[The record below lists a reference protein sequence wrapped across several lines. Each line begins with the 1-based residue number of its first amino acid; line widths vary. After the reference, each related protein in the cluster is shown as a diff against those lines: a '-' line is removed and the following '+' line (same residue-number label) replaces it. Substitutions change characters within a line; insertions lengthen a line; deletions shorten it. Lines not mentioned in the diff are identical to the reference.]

1 MPKLPRVTGKIFA
14 SNAAEG
20 DIGQY
25 GSALTGNKVPTSDI
39 AEIQALPAYEE
50 GWRGA
55 VISDRNY
62 PTLQEMNGLQKTF
75 SQQIAYLLES
85 GIPEWDANTT
95 YYRNTSFC
103 QINGVL
109 YQSQSDNNIG
119 NNPETDTVNWQKLDF
134 GGAGNNNANQDL
146 SNLTP
151 TGEKHFLNKTYVTNC
166 LLGTEDVNFTKQD
179 YEMQS
184 YVNLGCT
191 VSETNVVSGF
201 SQDNYI
207 LLNKL
212 APNDAE
218 FTFSIPFELSAL
230 TGIQTLIAIN
240 NYDNCICLNN
250 GVLALRYNGNQLN
263 ATGTLLINTA
273 YTLNLV
279 KTSSDYTVQIKS
291 EDDEEFATVITLPS
305 DIDFFGGK
313 SITLGSDKT
322 HYLNGTIDLA
332 NLTITSGSAAYW
344 DITTL
349 SNFQTVTLTGN
360 LDCLMSNGR
369 NSDMTLNNKNPILDV
384 NTTFLLNNSTGDNKT
399 VLIKDNGEL
408 MIRDSYVEK
417 ATTPDDI
424 DSSGVW
430 FDTANNYMKEQQLQL
445 PNIINSGCLFVNGVA
460 SNFSQENF
468 LELPSGYNLGNSW
481 SISLPVNIVLNSS
494 NQENV
499 IIGDYTKNEEGEII
513 PNNLAVVY
521 DGNTT
526 VTVYLR
532 RNDVFACNK
541 QIVESV
547 AYEVTYQEQTGYVSS
562 QGETG
567 AFVASG
573 IQIYSDTTLSEPLT
587 TAGENEWQYTGDHT
601 DNVSTV
607 NGYTKISGTIFVPSG
622 TQVYKDA
629 NLTDPDSLATGT
641 DWVYTGATSISM
653 IGTLQETVSA
663 GTYTLELNYDGENY
677 SLGSQTLASADFIKE
692 NFNIYIGSAPSVE
705 NAFFNSTID
714 IGQAEFSFWTW
725 NGISDVE
732 PNFTPVGDIQLNNG
746 VLSGFSSSAYA
757 TIPQAF
763 NPGSNPWEMIFLVQ
777 KIGSTAGVIFNNNDS
792 NSNCAIN
799 IYWGSVG
806 VGVSLSS
813 NGTSYDIANGQSSTL
828 QLELNTPYYIKLS
841 WDTTKYVLSHS
852 LTGENNSF
860 IEDVSVE
867 STVPVF
873 NNNVVPLLGCSYLG
887 SSPLLGSID
896 LNETS
901 ITINGEQWW
910 QWNGVNL
917 NNQYWNS
924 FVGCKIGAVSMT
936 QETVQPNI
944 VTYGT
949 PTIQNGIASG
959 FSTSSA
965 IQSDLDFIPGT
976 NPWEVNL
983 KLTTGADITTSQ
995 AFFQTSEH
1003 AMISSSV
1010 NSRHFRIGASTSGT
1024 SFDLFDEGGTYSV
1037 LPNTTYYI
1045 RYKFTGSAYSLEYS
1059 LTGIEG
1065 SYITDITVTN
1075 STPVYSSTTDNLR
1088 LGATFQGQSP
1098 FSGSID
1104 LNESYININ
1113 GQTWWRWNGYT
1124 SATNVNLVEN
1134 LTVDYPLNLLK
1145 STDSG
1150 IGGEST
1156 PIGQPIMTLSN
1167 EISSNEIWLEGA
1179 TVSRTLYAKLFEIY
1193 GTTYGSG
1200 DGLTTFQ
1207 LPDFRNRALW
1217 GGNSF
1222 GYLSAGLPNITGSW
1236 GSTTIGIQE
1245 SSGAISYTNVGSSD
1259 FSGGGGYNRTKTRYA
1274 ISASRSNSI
1283 YGSSSTVQPNSIK
1296 VRVKT
1301 RYR

>member
-1 MPKLPRVTGKIFA
+1 MDKQPVGQLPDLKQ
-14 SNAAEG
+14 SNN
-20 DIGQY
+20 D
-25 GSALTGNKVPTSDI
+25 D
-39 AEIQALPAYEE
+39 EIMIITDNDHNQLKKEK
-50 GWRGA
+50 
-55 VISDRNY
+55 ISDFITDLTSVDVNNNLIKGSDGKLY
-62 PTLQEMNGLQKTF
+62 VSKSISASEIEGIINIDNLPEIPSTK
-75 SQQIAYLLES
+75 LE
-85 GIPEWDANTT
+85 NTGVT
-95 YYRNTSFC
+95 PGYYRNPANVQVNSSGQITS
-103 QINGVL
+103 ISDGTGGGV
-109 YQSQSDNNIG
+109 SDI
-119 NNPETDTVNWQKLDF
+119 
-134 GGAGNNNANQDL
+134 
-146 SNLTP
+146 TP
-151 TGEKHFLNKTYVTNC
+151 YVTNC
-166 LLGTEDVNFTKQD
+166 LLGTEDISFTKQD

-230 TGIQTLIAIN
+230 AGIQTLIAIN

-273 YTLNLV
+273 YTLNFV

-322 HYLNGTIDLA
+322 HYLSGTIDLA

-360 LDCLMSNGR
+360 LDCLMPNGR
-369 NSDMTLNNKNPILDV
+369 NSDMTLNNENPTLDV

-587 TAGENEWQYTGDHT
+587 TAGENEWQYTGNHT

-663 GTYTLELNYDGENY
+663 GAYTLELNYDGENY
-677 SLGSQTLASADFIKE
+677 SLGSQTLANADFIKE
-692 NFNIYIGSAPSVE
+692 NFNIYIGSAPSAE

-725 NGISDVE
+725 NGVSDVE
-732 PNFTPVGDIQLNNG
+732 PNFTPVGDIQLDNG
-746 VLSGFSSSAYA
+746 VLSGFSSTAYA

-763 NPGSNPWEMIFLVQ
+763 NPGSNPWEMILLAQ
-777 KIGSTAGVIFNNNDS
+777 KTSSITGVIFNNNATSSDCS
-792 NSNCAIN
+792 IN

-806 VGVSLSS
+806 VGMSLSS
-813 NGTSYDIANGQSSTL
+813 NGTSYDIANGQTSTS

-867 STVPVF
+867 STAPVF
-873 NNNVVPLLGCSYLG
+873 NSNAIPLLGRSYLG
-887 SSPLLGSID
+887 SSPFLGSID
-896 LNETS
+896 LKGCS
-901 ITINGEQWW
+901 ISINGEPWW

-944 VTYGT
+944 GITGDLT
-949 PTIQNGIASG
+949 NTNGVLSG
-959 FSTSSA
+959 FNVGVYGLTNITLPSTITSYEFVTK
-965 IQSDLDFIPGT
+965 I
-976 NPWEVNL
+976 
-983 KLTTGADITTSQ
+983 TTGSDITGHQGILANSITNIATPQ
-995 AFFQTSEH
+995 II
-1003 AMISSSV
+1003 IS
-1010 NSRHFRIGASTSGT
+1010 NGTLTLNHPANASTWVDVRE
-1024 SFDLFDEGGTYSV
+1024 FEV
-1037 LPNTTYYI
+1037 QANTTYWVRATWDGSTASLYYKTSDAEDYI
-1045 RYKFTGSAYSLEYS
+1045 
-1059 LTGIEG
+1059 LTGTVAAVTINWVEQIEIG
-1065 SYITDITVTN
+1065 CDI
-1075 STPVYSSTTDNLR
+1075 
-1088 LGATFQGQSP
+1088 GAGP
-1098 FSGSID
+1098 FLGSID

-1113 GQTWWRWNGYT
+1113 GELWWRWNGYT
-1124 SATNVNLVEN
+1124 STTNVNTIEDLII
-1134 LTVDYPLNLLK
+1134 DYPLNLLK

-1156 PIGQPIMTLSN
+1156 PIGQPIITLSN
-1167 EISSNEIWLEGA
+1167 EIGSNEIWLEGA
-1179 TVSRTLYAKLFEIY
+1179 TVSRTLYARLFKVY

-1200 DGLTTFQ
+1200 DGSTTFQ
-1207 LPDFRNRALW
+1207 LPDFRNRAVW
-1217 GGNSF
+1217 GADSF
-1222 GYLSAGLPNITGSW
+1222 GYLSAGLPNITGSVLADFISPVCT
-1236 GSTTIGIQE
+1236 GAFYASGNGTRIGGVRDRSTNGFAFQ
-1245 SSGAISYTNVGSSD
+1245 
-1259 FSGGGGYNRTKTRYA
+1259 
-1274 ISASRSNSI
+1274 ASRSSSI
-1283 YGSSSTVQPNSIK
+1283 YGSSDTVQPSSIK